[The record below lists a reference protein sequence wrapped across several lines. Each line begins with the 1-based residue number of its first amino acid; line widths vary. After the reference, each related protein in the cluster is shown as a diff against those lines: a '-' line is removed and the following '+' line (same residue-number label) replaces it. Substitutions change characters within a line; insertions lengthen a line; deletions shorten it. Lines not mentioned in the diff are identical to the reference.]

1 MDFNPIDLILH
12 LDTYLAMLVSN
23 YGVWIY
29 AILFLVIF
37 CETGLVV
44 TPFLPGDSLLFIAGA
59 ICATGGMDPWLLG
72 GLLMVAA
79 ITGDSTNYVIGRTL
93 GKRLFSNP
101 DSKVFRRDYLD
112 RTHEFYERH
121 GGKTVTL
128 ARFLPIVRT
137 FAPFVAGMAKMH
149 YPRFVMFSV
158 FLADK
163 HLTAL
168 AGVDL
173 DDFGRLLLAAQAQLP
188 LLHLP
193 ELNWYQGFHEL
204 VLYPDDFVSPQKHRD
219 ASGVVHEFDDE
230 RSGETSLQGPVVLAW
245 PGVVGGGGW
254 DAYNLVIHELAHKLD
269 MLNGDANGLPPLH
282 AGMRIGDWASAMQ
295 AAYDEMN
302 ALLDRDPDAQT
313 AIDPYA
319 AEDPAEFFAVTS
331 EYFFTA
337 PDLLHEAY
345 PAVYRQ
351 LQLFYRQDPLQ
362 RLRRLQAE
370 HPDYREAAGDTTNG

>member
-1 MDFNPIDLILH
+1 
-12 LDTYLAMLVSN
+12 
-23 YGVWIY
+23 
-29 AILFLVIF
+29 
-37 CETGLVV
+37 
-44 TPFLPGDSLLFIAGA
+44 
-59 ICATGGMDPWLLG
+59 
-72 GLLMVAA
+72 
-79 ITGDSTNYVIGRTL
+79 
-93 GKRLFSNP
+93 
-101 DSKVFRRDYLD
+101 
-112 RTHEFYERH
+112 
-121 GGKTVTL
+121 
-128 ARFLPIVRT
+128 
-137 FAPFVAGMAKMH
+137 
-149 YPRFVMFSV
+149 
-158 FLADK
+158 
-163 HLTAL
+163 
-168 AGVDL
+168 
-173 DDFGRLLLAAQAQLP
+173 
-188 LLHLP
+188 
-193 ELNWYQGFHEL
+193 
-204 VLYPDDFVSPQKHRD
+204 
-219 ASGVVHEFDDE
+219 
-230 RSGETSLQGPVVLAW
+230 SLQGPVVLAW